1 MNPKV
6 TIIIPCYNSE
16 KWIEQCLRSA
26 LDQTYKNLEVIFVD
40 NESTDNS
47 VEIAQKLSKE
57 YASLILSSA
66 ENLYANCWDEARSE
80 GFRLMTGDYVLVMGS
95 DDYLHEQF
103 IENCMN
109 VINKAPDKIKA
120 LQSPVKGVKADTG
133 IIVNTIGHSYRS
145 VAEFKRMVMERCP
158 VNTPTVIYSTQ
169 LYRDGLLK
177 TTPEIY
183 GGAADYDLYCSLAD
197 NGVMIYPVPVWLGF
211 YYRWHEDQATWK
223 VHKEGTNYDKMI
235 RDYWREKWDLT
246 I

>member
-16 KWIEQCLRSA
+16 KWIEKCLRSA
-26 LDQTYKNLEVIFVD
+26 LEQTYQNLEVIFVD

-47 VEIAQKLSKE
+47 VGIATQLSE
-57 YASLILSSA
+57 ECPRLMLSSA
-66 ENLYANCWDEARSE
+66 ANIYPNCWDEARTE
-80 GFRLMTGDYVLVMGS
+80 GFRLMSGDYVLVMGS
-95 DDYLHEQF
+95 DDYIEEEF

-109 VINKAPDKIKA
+109 VITKAPDKIKA

-133 IIVNTIGHSYRS
+133 IVVNTISHGYRS

-158 VNTPTVIYSTQ
+158 VNTPTVIYNTQ

-177 TTPEIY
+177 TNPEKY

-197 NGVMIYPVPVWLGF
+197 NNILIYPVPMWLGF
-211 YYRWHEDQATWK
+211 NYRWHKDQATWK
-223 VHKEGTNYDKMI
+223 VHKEGKNYDRMI
-235 RDYWREKWDLT
+235 QDYWREKWDLN